1 MLLFLFFLILLLL
14 LNKRKYDMI
23 SKRILLIYVAV
34 WGIVI
39 SISSFGLYDFY
50 KPSIETLAMMVVHVI
65 AFMVGYSIVR
75 VDCNSVIVFSL
86 NELNK
91 KLDRLTSNK
100 LFIGGVCVLTGYIIS
115 LVLRFFSLLAVMN
128 MSELRTD
135 FYDAGIYGSLFA
147 ILNGLVLSPINICL
161 IPIFSWMCL
170 KKRNWFWVVLGIFL
184 LGYASLGGGRFG
196 YLRILLGIVFVIFC
210 LYLNSKNRK
219 KYILSFSFVILMFFT
234 LIGAITV
241 SRMSNY
247 IDSNDGID
255 TKVEATSKAMLSY
268 AVGPIS
274 AFDYAVNNNY
284 LERIGGYKYGGLTLA
299 APELFVYIILNKCGF
314 RYEKSL
320 DSLVC
325 IKQDEYI
332 NVGDES
338 YWNALYTSLLFY
350 YLDLGWLG
358 IVLFPFL
365 FGLIIR
371 FLIKKFYCTN
381 SVCIFI
387 ILAFVF
393 HGILRAVTDYN
404 FVDVFLFLWMLVLYA
419 IGIGKLK
426 LKF

>member
-1 MLLFLFFLILLLL
+1 
-14 LNKRKYDMI
+14 
-23 SKRILLIYVAV
+23 
-34 WGIVI
+34 
-39 SISSFGLYDFY
+39 
-50 KPSIETLAMMVVHVI
+50 
-65 AFMVGYSIVR
+65 
-75 VDCNSVIVFSL
+75 
-86 NELNK
+86 
-91 KLDRLTSNK
+91 
-100 LFIGGVCVLTGYIIS
+100 
-115 LVLRFFSLLAVMN
+115 
-128 MSELRTD
+128 
-135 FYDAGIYGSLFA
+135 
-147 ILNGLVLSPINICL
+147 
-161 IPIFSWMCL
+161 
-170 KKRNWFWVVLGIFL
+170 
-184 LGYASLGGGRFG
+184 
-196 YLRILLGIVFVIFC
+196 
-210 LYLNSKNRK
+210 
-219 KYILSFSFVILMFFT
+219 MFFT